1 MTARPRFSSKG
12 LIGKLISKEN
22 KIYFKFNKMNAEN
35 AEGQHIVFYLNNI
48 LLGGGEI
55 KFSEY

>member
-1 MTARPRFSSKG
+1 
-12 LIGKLISKEN
+12 
-22 KIYFKFNKMNAEN
+22 MNAEN